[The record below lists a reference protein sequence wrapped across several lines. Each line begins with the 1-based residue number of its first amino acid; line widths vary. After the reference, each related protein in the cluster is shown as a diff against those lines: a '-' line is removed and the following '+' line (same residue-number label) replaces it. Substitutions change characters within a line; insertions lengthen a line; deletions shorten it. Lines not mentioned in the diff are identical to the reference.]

1 MQIFNDTDDT
11 IVIKVCWWKIK
22 KKKELI
28 VESESIS
35 RLTRNKKK
43 KNLQN

>member
-1 MQIFNDTDDT
+1 VEN
-11 IVIKVCWWKIK
+11 KE
-22 KKKELI
+22 KKELI

-43 KNLQN
+43 KNLEN